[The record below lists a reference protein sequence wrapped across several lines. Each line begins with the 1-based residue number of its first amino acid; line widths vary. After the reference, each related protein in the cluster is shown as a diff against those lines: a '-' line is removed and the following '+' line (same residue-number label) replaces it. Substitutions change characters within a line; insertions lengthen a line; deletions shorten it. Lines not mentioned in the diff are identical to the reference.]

1 MGVLQ
6 FDRLVLCVTAASVV
20 TACVDE
26 APPFDDS
33 VIAQRSAEVA
43 DTFQGVLQTELK
55 TALKNGGPIAAASV
69 CKEAAPAIAQAQSE
83 ASGAEVVRVA
93 LRNRNPVATVS
104 DEMHPHYDALAKA
117 PIVGGR
123 PATRIWRSR
132 GTDGDRVNFMR
143 AIPMQEQPC
152 ALCHGKDVAPDV
164 AKQIRALYPDD
175 LATGFAPGDMRGAI
189 VISWSKS
196 SLAAGD

>member
-1 MGVLQ
+1 MRVLQ
-6 FDRLVLCVTAASVV
+6 FDRFVLCAAAALTA
-20 TACVDE
+20 TACVDQ
-26 APPFDDS
+26 APPLDDS
-33 VIAQRSAEVA
+33 VIAQRSAKVA
-43 DTFQGVLQTELK
+43 DAFQVALQTELK

-69 CKEAAPAIAQAQSE
+69 CKEAAPAIAHAQSE

-93 LRNRNPVATVS
+93 LHNRNPAATVS
-104 DEMHPHYDALAKA
+104 DDMRPHYDALAKA

-132 GTDGDRVNFMR
+132 GADGDRVNFMR

-164 AKQIRALYPDD
+164 ANQIRALYPDD

-189 VISWSKS
+189 VISWKQS